1 MSNHR
6 REGSS
11 PFSRTMKETSF
22 VYHDKR
28 GFFLLFGQ
36 KSSKYRQI
44 RGEIGLRG
52 GCTAVPEPDF
62 CVSGTKWLVYIS
74 VYFESENI
82 DTLTPG
88 GEVLLTILAAMAEQ
102 ESRTISSNIKWAWQ
116 RKFQNG
122 DIILNTGLMLGY
134 RKVGKDDDGHDVFE
148 INEDEAE
155 IVRRI
160 YREYIAGEGLRSICR
175 GLEADGIKT
184 KLGRDKWCTSVLLSI
199 LQNEKY
205 TGNALLGK
213 TFKPDV
219 LTKNRQKN
227 DGKKA
232 PIYYVEAT
240 HPAIIPKEIFDMVQ
254 SEITKRREAKASTV
268 GSTKYASKYPFSALL
283 VCGECG
289 SRLRRHVHTMGTG
302 EKVVS
307 WGCTN
312 RIQNGR
318 SSCDSHHVRED
329 VLRKTYLAA
338 IREIT
343 DNADEVLDAVKI
355 SITAEC
361 QGDTGDRLREIEDQ
375 IIALQE
381 KALALH
387 KAKQRMEVSAADY
400 AAQVKQYSDRMK
412 ALEAERD
419 EAAQTANQYT
429 ELRVILDA
437 FEHGIKDGTIMSTD
451 DTAIMR
457 SMVEQIIVRE
467 KEIEIEFKC
476 GVTIRQ
482 EYVR

>member
-1 MSNHR
+1 
-6 REGSS
+6 
-11 PFSRTMKETSF
+11 
-22 VYHDKR
+22 
-28 GFFLLFGQ
+28 
-36 KSSKYRQI
+36 
-44 RGEIGLRG
+44 
-52 GCTAVPEPDF
+52 
-62 CVSGTKWLVYIS
+62 
-74 VYFESENI
+74 
-82 DTLTPG
+82 
-88 GEVLLTILAAMAEQ
+88 
-102 ESRTISSNIKWAWQ
+102 
-116 RKFQNG
+116 
-122 DIILNTGLMLGY
+122 MLGY

-148 INEDEAE
+148 IVEEEAE

-160 YREYIAGEGLRSICR
+160 FREYIAGEGLRSICR
-175 GLEADGIKT
+175 GLEADCIKT
-184 KLGRDKWCTSVLLSI
+184 KLGRDKWCTSVILSI

-219 LTKNRQKN
+219 LTKARQKN

-232 PIYYVEAT
+232 PIYYVENT
-240 HPAIIPKEIFDMVQ
+240 HPAIVSKDIFDMVQ
-254 SEITKRREAKASTV
+254 REIVKRRDAKTAAV
-268 GSTKYASKYPFSALL
+268 GNTKYASKYPFSALL

-289 SRLRRHVHTMGTG
+289 SRLRRYVRTMGTG

-318 SSCDSHHVRED
+318 SCCDSHHVRED
-329 VLRKTYLAA
+329 VIQKTYIAA

-343 DNADEVLDAVKI
+343 DNVDEVLDTVK
-355 SITAEC
+355 SSVATEC
-361 QGDTGDRLREIEDQ
+361 QSDTGDRLRRIEDQ

-381 KALALH
+381 TALALH

-400 AAQVKQYSDRMK
+400 AAKVKEYSEQMK
-412 ALEAERD
+412 ALEAERN

-429 ELRVILDA
+429 ELKVILDA
-437 FEHGIKDGTIMSTD
+437 FEHGIKDGAIMSTD

-457 SMVEQIIVRE
+457 SLVEQIIVRE
-467 KEIEIEFKC
+467 TEIEIEFKC